1 MEDET
6 RYELERV
13 TLRLQRNW
21 VGVGVVIVLV
31 LALAVWNAS
40 LLNGSNR
47 LMNRLALVQTTLDS
61 LRAVQTDQLWRE
73 QLAAARLADLDSLEQ
88 VVQTKAS
95 IAAVLRLRRTVT
107 RLASTTARLD
117 SVMAPTSALQLDP

>member
-13 TLRLQRNW
+13 ALRLQRYW

-31 LALAVWNAS
+31 LALAVWNAA

-61 LRAVQTDQLWRE
+61 FRAVQTDQLWRE

-88 VVQTKAS
+88 IVQTKAS

-117 SVMAPTSALQLDP
+117 SVMAPTSLDP